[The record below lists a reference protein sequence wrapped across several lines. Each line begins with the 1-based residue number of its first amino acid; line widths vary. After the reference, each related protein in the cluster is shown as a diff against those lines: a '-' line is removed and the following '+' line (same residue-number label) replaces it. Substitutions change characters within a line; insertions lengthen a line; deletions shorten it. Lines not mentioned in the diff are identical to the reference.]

1 MPPIAELPDPSEPSL
16 VAFGAAVGALLG
28 SALAR
33 WNGYDRDGRTH
44 AAIDGSYQ
52 GTAMALFVY
61 IVVNGLAI
69 LGS

>member
-1 MPPIAELPDPSEPSL
+1 VLPAAGLPNPSDPSL
-16 VAFGAAVGALLG
+16 IAFGAAIGAFLG
-28 SALAR
+28 SAFAR
-33 WNGYDRDGRTH
+33 WNGYDRDDRTH

-61 IVVNGLAI
+61 IFVNGLAI